1 MKNPFLWNS
10 VSTKWFFGRDA
21 LLDEILSG
29 LPGSARCSFGV
40 TGGRRMGKS
49 TLLRAIEADLRVS
62 LPMWRESGLIVVPIY
77 LDGLTFDRPIEPN
90 TLWKRIIK
98 EMCVSLGERESCEI
112 HDFGDFVSAC
122 RIILERCELAVR
134 VVALLDEIEPILV
147 CNWADG
153 FFANWRALLSNI
165 PEVSGSFAAVFA
177 GARELGRLQ
186 QDMGSPLMDVL
197 EWRSLRNLSFS
208 DTCRLMEE
216 PVGRTFSDAFKDRV
230 FQWTGGQPMLVQ
242 YVMHQIVA
250 RNVFDQVDE
259 IDKIASQFILS
270 RGWQFGDW
278 WNKNCSSPARRVY
291 RRLGDLYNVTSLREL
306 VVEFGSGPANEGVEV
321 LQHVGIG
328 LINEETLEVKKLG
341 QMFAT
346 WHMRFGNSA
355 DANSHDE
362 RISEKLRGLDA
373 ELMAKYVAAWRI
385 LASDLPNYSGAVS
398 ELRDT
403 ITLVLHL
410 VAPDDKVMGEQGF
423 QLEKGQAKPT
433 RKQRAKYVARVNF
446 LSRDMAKGLVSELEL
461 LESHCEQVGTFV
473 SAGYSASSA
482 LTHTT
487 ATRDACHMALRQ
499 GDSILAQILPP
510 STANGKS

>member
-1 MKNPFLWNS
+1 MNNPFLWNS
-10 VSTKWFFGRDA
+10 VSASLFFGRNA

-49 TLLRAIEADLRVS
+49 TLLRAIEADLRHS

-77 LDGLTFDRPIEPN
+77 LDGLAFDRPIEPN
-90 TLWKRIIK
+90 ALWKRIVK
-98 EMCVSLGERESCEI
+98 EIGVAVGDPKRCEI
-112 HDFGDFVSAC
+112 HDFGDFVSTC
-122 RIILERCELAVR
+122 RILLERCELAVR
-134 VVALLDEIEPILV
+134 VVALVDEIEPILA

-186 QDMGSPLMDVL
+186 QDMGSPLMDIL
-197 EWRSLRNLSFS
+197 EWRSLRNFSFS
-208 DTCRLMEE
+208 DACRLMEE
-216 PVGRTFSDAFKDRV
+216 PVGRTFSDAFKARV
-230 FQWTGGQPMLVQ
+230 FEWTGGQPMLIQ
-242 YVMHQIVA
+242 YVMHHIVSRDA
-250 RNVFDQVDE
+250 FDQVDE
-259 IDKIASQFILS
+259 IDKIARQFISS

-278 WNKNCSSPARRVY
+278 WNKNCSSSARRVY
-291 RRLGDLYNVTSLREL
+291 RRLGDFNNATSLRDL
-306 VVEFGSGPANEGVEV
+306 VVEFGSGPANEGVEI

-328 LINEETLEVKKLG
+328 LIDEETLEVKKLG

-346 WHMRFGNSA
+346 WHTRFGDSA
-355 DANSHDE
+355 DGNSHDE
-362 RISEKLRGLDA
+362 RISEKLRGLDG

-385 LASDLPNYSGAVS
+385 LESDLPNYSGAVS

-403 ITLVLHL
+403 VTLVLHF

-423 QLEKGQAKPT
+423 QLERGQTKPT
-433 RKQRAKYVARVNF
+433 RKQRAKYAARVNF
-446 LSRDMAKGLVSELEL
+446 LSRDLAKGLVSELEL
-461 LESHCEQVGTFV
+461 LESHCEQVGVFV
-473 SAGYSASSA
+473 SAGYSAASA

-487 ATRDACHMALRQ
+487 ATREACHMALRQ
-499 GDSILAQILPP
+499 ADSILAQILPP
-510 STANGKS
+510 STANGAS